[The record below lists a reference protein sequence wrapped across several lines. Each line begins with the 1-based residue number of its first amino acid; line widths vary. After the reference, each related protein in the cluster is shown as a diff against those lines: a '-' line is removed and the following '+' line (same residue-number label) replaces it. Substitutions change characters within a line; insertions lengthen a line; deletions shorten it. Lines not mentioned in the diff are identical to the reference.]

1 MAEHTIYFDGTR
13 AELHQLLRAFPAI
26 VAGSAPDPMGIA
38 KGIQLRVGVALL
50 SKIQQ
55 AFIVKS
61 RGGVGE
67 DGIQWPALKRST
79 VAQRRT
85 SASERKELGLTGQR
99 TRGLL
104 TPAQDKR
111 WRALFA
117 ATKNQLMAKFGLS
130 PQAAGA
136 RAAQMAWAV
145 LKAEG
150 AQTKLDTL
158 GNRKVDT
165 LRDTGELFR
174 SLSPGVEDRPSGAE
188 GQVFQVQPGRVIV
201 GTNKKPWHHRGV
213 PGKLPARHLW
223 PPDGNLPDPWW
234 GAILAAGQ
242 RGCVRGLVLLLERRA
257 A

>member
-1 MAEHTIYFDGTR
+1 MAEQTIYFEGTR
-13 AELHQLLRAFPAI
+13 EELMQLLRTFPA
-26 VAGSAPDPMGIA
+26 VVSGAAPDTLGIA

-50 SKIQQ
+50 SKVQQ

-67 DGIQWPALKRST
+67 DGIQWPALQRST
-79 VAQRRT
+79 IAQRRT
-85 SASERKELGLTGQR
+85 TGQELKSLGVTGKR

-117 ATKNQLMAKFGLS
+117 TTKNRLMAKFGLS
-130 PQAAGA
+130 SQAASA
-136 RAAQMAWAV
+136 RAASIAWAT
-145 LKAEG
+145 LKSEG
-150 AQTKLDTL
+150 AQTKLEVL

-223 PPDGNLPDPWW
+223 PPDGNLPPNWW
-234 GAILAAGQ
+234 EAILAAGQ

-257 A
+257 T